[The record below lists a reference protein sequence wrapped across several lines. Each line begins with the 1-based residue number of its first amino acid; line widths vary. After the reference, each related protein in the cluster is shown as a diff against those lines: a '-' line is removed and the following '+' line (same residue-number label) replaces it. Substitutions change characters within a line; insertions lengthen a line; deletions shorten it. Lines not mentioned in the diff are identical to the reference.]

1 MSSSSTQALKIYQEL
16 LAMDDP
22 DPLYYI
28 YSAACQYYMGM
39 YKEAEASA
47 TQGPRC
53 PLQTRI
59 LFHCAHKAST
69 GQRG

>member
-1 MSSSSTQALKIYQEL
+1 
-16 LAMDDP
+16 MDDP

-59 LFHCAHKAST
+59 LFHCAHKASA